1 MGKTKKR
8 CFIISCIAFLIA
20 LFAVRTNIFA
30 AGISISRSS
39 ASLTVGE
46 TVSLNVQ
53 GEADLVTWSSS
64 REDVASVDKFGKVT
78 AHSAGT
84 ATVRAV
90 VRGSGELY
98 KCKVTV
104 ADMPRITYRANVED
118 EDWHGW
124 VGDGETSGHVD
135 GGERLEAIQIALS
148 GENGKA
154 MIQYRAHVSEDGWQN
169 WVNSGQ
175 TAGTTYQGKRLEAVQ
190 IRLLSVYAKSYDVYY
205 RIYVAGMGWFGWA
218 KNGASAGTTGMS
230 LRTEAIQIKIVKKG
244 TPVETGGVSHLDK
257 PELSY
262 QAYMKGKG
270 WTEHRNEGEI
280 AGDADGWGQMQA
292 LQISLNDFNGANS
305 ISYRV
310 YVKNEGWH
318 DWKSGG
324 QPAGTIGQ
332 DSMVE
337 AVQMRLEG
345 ELSNYFDIYYRV
357 RSFCYDNFG
366 WAKNGEPAGTSGGNI
381 WMNEFQIRL
390 VAKSEQFDV
399 GGAAYKDLTP
409 SVKPEPER
417 TTEIVLQHHMGGY
430 SLKQG
435 SYSAFVSNGVNY
447 GCCAMSY
454 AIGLSIVNRQA
465 YNPTSFWYGG
475 TTHYNKG
482 GVGAGVSPFDAG
494 RVYRAL
500 QNGKPTMINYR
511 YKNNTGQHWVLIMGI
526 RGGADINQL
535 TYDDFYA
542 IDPVT
547 GSQVTLTSSSKWG
560 GCTVVGIK
568 VFQ

>member
-30 AGISISRSS
+30 AGASISRST
-39 ASLTVGE
+39 ASLSAGE
-46 TVSLNVQ
+46 TVTLKVQ
-53 GEADLVTWSSS
+53 GTAEQAAWSSS
-64 REDVASVDKFGKVT
+64 REDIASVDRFGKVT

-257 PELSY
+257 PSLSY

-270 WTEHRNEGEI
+270 WTEQRNEGET
-280 AGDADGWGQMQA
+280 AGSGGAIEGM
-292 LQISLNDFNGANS
+292 QISLNDFNGANG

-310 YVKNEGWH
+310 YVKSEGWH
-318 DWKSGG
+318 DWQSGG

-332 DSMVE
+332 DKIVE

-345 ELSNYFDIYYRV
+345 EMSRYFDIYYRV
-357 RSFCYDNFG
+357 CSLGYSWFG
-366 WAKNGEPAGTSGGNI
+366 WAKNGEPAGTSGGNVPALSF
-381 WMNEFQIRL
+381 EIRL

-409 SVKPEPER
+409 FVKPEPER

-465 YNPTSFWYGG
+465 YNPTSFWYGE

-482 GVGAGVSPFDAG
+482 GIGADISPFDAG
-494 RVYRAL
+494 TVYRAL

-511 YKNNTGQHWVLIMGI
+511 YANNTGQHWVLIMGI

-560 GCTVVGIK
+560 GCTVVRIK

>member
-1 MGKTKKR
+1 MGKTEKR
-8 CFIISCIAFLIA
+8 YLIISCIAFIFA
-20 LFAVRTNIFA
+20 LFVVRTNVFA

-39 ASLTVGE
+39 ASLTVGD

-64 REDVASVDKFGKVT
+64 REDVASVDQFGKVT

-90 VRGSGELY
+90 VRGSGNLY

-104 ADMPRITYRANVED
+104 TDLPWVTYRANVED
-118 EDWHGW
+118 EDWHSW
-124 VGDGETSGHVD
+124 VGDGQTAGHVD
-135 GGERLEAIQIALS
+135 GGERLEAIQIALN

-190 IRLLSVYAKSYDVYY
+190 IRLLSSYAKSFDIYY

-218 KNGASAGTTGMS
+218 KNGATAGTTGMS
-230 LRTEAIQIKIVKKG
+230 LRTEAIQIKIVEKG
-244 TPVETGGVSHLDK
+244 TPVETGGVSHMDK
-257 PELSY
+257 PDLSY
-262 QAYMKGKG
+262 QAYIKYQG
-270 WTEHRNEGEI
+270 WQAEVDEGES
-280 AGDADGWGQMQA
+280 AGSGGSLEA
-292 LQISLNDFNGANS
+292 LQISLNDFNGANG

-310 YVKNEGWH
+310 YVQNEGWH
-318 DWKSGG
+318 DWQSGG
-324 QPAGTIGQ
+324 QAAGTIGQ
-332 DSMVE
+332 EKIVE
-337 AVQMRLEG
+337 AMQIRLEG
-345 ELSNYFDIYYRV
+345 ELSRYFDIYYRV
-357 RSFCYDNFG
+357 RSLGYDNFG
-366 WAKNGEPAGTSGGNI
+366 WAKNGEPAGTSGGNVPAFSY
-381 WMNEFQIRL
+381 EIRL
-390 VAKSEQFDV
+390 ISKAEQFDA
-399 GGAAYKDLTP
+399 GGGAYKDLAP
-409 SVKPEPER
+409 FVKPDPER

-465 YNPTSFWYGG
+465 YDPTSFWYGG

-482 GVGAGVSPFDAG
+482 GIGADISSFDAG
-494 RVYRAL
+494 TVYRAL

-511 YKNNTGQHWVLIMGI
+511 YANNTGQHWVLIMGI

-560 GCTVVGIK
+560 GCTVVRIK